1 MGADRGLSE
10 GHRVQPFLAAAR
22 FLAERD
28 GPAPD
33 EEQRAITDRAAQL
46 GLNWWVYAVAAN
58 DRLHASPADVRRW
71 PFAESYEAHLFVDAM
86 ARMDRLMA
94 SRRP

>member
-1 MGADRGLSE
+1 
-10 GHRVQPFLAAAR
+10 
-22 FLAERD
+22 
-28 GPAPD
+28 
-33 EEQRAITDRAAQL
+33 
-46 GLNWWVYAVAAN
+46 VYAVAAN